1 MNFINKIS
9 HVLNEI
15 YNKIIS
21 MYKLCKLDEIIYI
34 YIYISII
41 FNCKKMKV
49 KIPNY
54 FLTKIRNK
62 IESRKYVH

>member
-1 MNFINKIS
+1 M
-9 HVLNEI
+9 NEI

-34 YIYISII
+34 YISII

-49 KIPNY
+49 EIPNY